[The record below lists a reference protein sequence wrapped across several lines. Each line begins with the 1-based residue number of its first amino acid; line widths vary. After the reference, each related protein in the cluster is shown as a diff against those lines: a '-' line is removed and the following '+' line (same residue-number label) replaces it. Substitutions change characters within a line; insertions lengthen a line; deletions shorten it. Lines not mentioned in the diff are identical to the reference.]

1 MNSPEWREIRAG
13 MQEKHPFCELHEKR
27 GIKVPATC
35 IHHIREV
42 ESGHTEAESTELCYN
57 PDNLIAL
64 CERCHKNIHQRK
76 GYNTIAGQ
84 KRRAADRA
92 SRWINKVCP
101 AAAGSVEATLP
112 SGYSLHEERQRVIDE
127 AAALL
132 PHYPTEGSLSSPQ
145 KAVGGLLPI
154 SMGTLSVRQEKSPH
168 GANTG
173 LSGKVLHLRKKCYF
187 NPTAGSVEAPLPSGY
202 SRHHERAGYQM
213 GQ

>member
-1 MNSPEWREIRAG
+1 MSSQKWVNLRAEILS
-13 MQEKHPFCELHEKR
+13 KSPFCEIHEKR
-27 GIKVPATC
+27 GFKVPATC
-35 IHHIREV
+35 IHHVREV

-92 SRWINKVCP
+92 ARWMSKVNP
-101 AAAGSVEATLP
+101 AAAGSVEAPLP

-173 LSGKVLHLRKKCYF
+173 LSGDDLQQETK
-187 NPTAGSVEAPLPSGY
+187 
-202 SRHHERAGYQM
+202 
-213 GQ
+213 

>member
-1 MNSPEWREIRAG
+1 MSKDRLYNRLMSSQKWVNLRAEILS
-13 MQEKHPFCELHEKR
+13 KSPFCEIHEKR
-27 GIKVPATC
+27 GFKVPATC
-35 IHHIREV
+35 IHHVREV
-42 ESGHTEAESTELCYN
+42 ESGQTEAESTELCYN

-64 CERCHKNIHQRK
+64 CERCHKNIHQSK

-112 SGYSLHEERQRVIDE
+112 SRYSLHEERQRVIDE

-132 PHYPTEGSLSSPQ
+132 PHFPTGSLSSPQ

-168 GANTG
+168 GQNNG
-173 LSGKVLHLRKKCYF
+173 LSGENNSREIKK
-187 NPTAGSVEAPLPSGY
+187 
-202 SRHHERAGYQM
+202 
-213 GQ
+213 

>member
-1 MNSPEWREIRAG
+1 MSSQKWVNLRAEILR
-13 MQEKHPFCELHEKR
+13 KSPFCEIHEKK
-27 GIKVPATC
+27 GYKVPATC
-35 IHHIREV
+35 IHHVREV
-42 ESGHTEAESTELCYN
+42 ESGQTEAESTELCYN

-92 SRWINKVCP
+92 SRWINKVDP

-112 SGYSLHEERQRVIDE
+112 SGYSLKEERQRIIDE

-132 PHYPTEGSLSSPQ
+132 PHFPTGGSLNGYGT
-145 KAVGGLLPI
+145 AVGGLLPI
-154 SMGTLSVRQEKSPH
+154 SMGTLSARQEKSPH

-173 LSGKVLHLRKKCYF
+173 LSGGTLQQEIKK
-187 NPTAGSVEAPLPSGY
+187 
-202 SRHHERAGYQM
+202 
-213 GQ
+213 